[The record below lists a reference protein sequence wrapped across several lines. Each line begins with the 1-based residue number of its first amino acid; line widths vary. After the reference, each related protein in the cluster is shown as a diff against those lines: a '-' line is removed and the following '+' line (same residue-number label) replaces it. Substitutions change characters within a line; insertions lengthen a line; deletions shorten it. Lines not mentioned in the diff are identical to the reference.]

1 MNSQIAESG
10 AGQAPQHTLHLTIVN
25 NGLTKPIAIDRDATV
40 RALLDRAIALFGN
53 IPAPHTQSLWTEKG
67 VELTNENE
75 PLKAAHVHDGETL
88 LLRPG
93 AVKGG
98 SH

>member
-1 MNSQIAESG
+1 MSEIAENVARHEPKHSL
-10 AGQAPQHTLHLTIVN
+10 QLTIVN
-25 NGLTKPIAIDRDATV
+25 NGISKQIEIDREATV
-40 RALLDRAIALFGN
+40 KALLDRAIALFGN
-53 IPAPHTQSLWTEKG
+53 IPQPHTQSLWTEKG

-75 PLKAAHVHDGETL
+75 TLKAAHVKDGDTL

-98 SH
+98 